1 MAPIRSIPGVYN
13 SQTGTIKIMRGD
25 LYGTAPAFG
34 LRGRLGEIEHDPFVF
49 SEKHG
54 LRPRKRL
61 SQQQIKYL
69 RMSMPAANT
78 CIDYIKNRML
88 TFPFRIVKTTGNKKH
103 NNLSSKRAERVE
115 KLFKGPNQF
124 GKTYRMR
131 LSEFSENLLER
142 DLGVLEKEVYPA
154 GGIKQWGVIESSK
167 VRPNPKNYQ
176 GDLSMPAYFEF
187 DSMLLETIVN
197 EYRADEITWANL
209 NPQAGSFYGLAPL
222 EVLDMIIMTSIYAN
236 RHNLKQVHPNS
247 EKGGGIIYLGN
258 VGTETR
264 KEFETRYA
272 IMRQQDPGRPM
283 FTSGGDTAP
292 QYLNLRDKTDMDY
305 PQLSQS
311 LAEITASCFQ
321 LNLRAIGIS
330 PKGGGDSAAEIE
342 DMIAQRSA
350 IIPRMLMMQDI
361 FTVGLVHPAGGDDL
375 AIEYLTKKEESLDV
389 RVRAASMSLGRGIMT
404 LDECRDMIDET
415 LEKYEPGIGDQP
427 FIISGNN
434 LFKVED
440 FMKGKLKP
448 EPEVIEVDRNGNEQ
462 NNDNNN
468 NNGNGDNNGNKN
480 FKRTTGKQT
489 ERGAAQNW

>member
-1 MAPIRSIPGVYN
+1 MAASVSINGVYDLK
-13 SQTGTIKIMRGD
+13 TGTIKIQRGD
-25 LYGTAPAFG
+25 LWGAARASG
-34 LRGRLGEIEHDPFVF
+34 LRGRMPEVEQQPYLFT
-49 SEKHG
+49 EKQG
-54 LRPRKRL
+54 LRPQKKL
-61 SQQQIKYL
+61 SYEQIKYL
-69 RMSMPAANT
+69 RMSMPAANA

-103 NNLSSKRAERVE
+103 NNLSRKRAERVE
-115 KLFKGPNQF
+115 ALIKGPNQF
-124 GKTYRMR
+124 GKTYRMQ
-131 LSEFSENLLER
+131 LSAFAENLLER
-142 DLGVLEKEVYPA
+142 DLGTFEKEPYPA
-154 GGIKQWGVIESSK
+154 GGIRQWGVLESSK
-167 VRPNPKNYQ
+167 IRPNPKNYQ

-187 DSMLLETIVN
+187 DSMLLETKVN
-197 EYRADEITWANL
+197 EYRADELVWSNL
-209 NPQAGSFYGLAPL
+209 NPQAGSFYGLSPL
-222 EVLDMIIMTSIYAN
+222 EVLDMIILTSIYAN

-258 VGTETR
+258 VSGETR

-283 FTSGGDTAP
+283 FTSGGDIPP

-311 LAEITASCFQ
+311 LAEVVASCFQ

-350 IIPRMLMMQDI
+350 IIPRMLMLQDI

-375 AIEYLTKKEESLDV
+375 ALEYLTKKEESLDV
-389 RVRAASMSLGRGIMT
+389 RVRSASMSLGRGIMT
-404 LDECRDMIDET
+404 LNESRDMIDET
-415 LEKYEPGIGDQP
+415 LEKYDPEIGDQP

-434 LFKVED
+434 VFKVDD

-448 EPEVIEVDRNGNEQ
+448 APEIIDVETDMNNQDNQ
-462 NNDNNN
+462 N
-468 NNGNGDNNGNKN
+468 DNNGNEN
-480 FKRTTGKQT
+480 FKRTSGKQT
-489 ERGAAQNW
+489 ERGVDQNW